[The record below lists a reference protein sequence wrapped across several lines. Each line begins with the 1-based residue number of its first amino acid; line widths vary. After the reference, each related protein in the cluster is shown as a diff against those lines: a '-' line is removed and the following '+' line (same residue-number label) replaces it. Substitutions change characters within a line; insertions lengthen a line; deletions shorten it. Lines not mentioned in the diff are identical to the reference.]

1 MKTRLITRL
10 ACALTLSYTSLAL
23 AGPVDEQGALALLQ
37 QENTQLIDVR
47 SAEEFAGGALDNAL
61 LLPHEQIAE
70 RIASLVPD
78 KQTPI
83 VVYCRSGRRSSIA
96 EDQLRQLGYRH
107 VRNAGGYEQFRKTL
121 ADNPSTCSQC

>member
-1 MKTRLITRL
+1 MAAFNRFRLFHWL
-10 ACALTLSYTSLAL
+10 L
-23 AGPVDEQGALALLQ
+23 AGFFLGAYLSG
-37 QENTQLIDVR
+37 DD
-47 SAEEFAGGALDNAL
+47 AETLHIWLDNAL